1 MRRIKASLGLF
12 VVALLSGA
20 AAPAFAMH
28 DYGMDSA
35 AFASNDPPGN
45 FFPGKYF
52 QYKAQFYLSK
62 KSYVTALRMYEL
74 AGFWANKIAQYNAG
88 LMYYNGIGIPVDR
101 VRGVAWLGIA
111 AEAQDDL
118 AVRALQV
125 AYASLDESE
134 KRQAGELFK
143 QLDEKYGD
151 AASLP
156 RAVRRYEMEARGAT
170 GSHLGY
176 VGNLTVYETGASS
189 NGSLGESGFRYYRH
203 QGDTRD
209 ELIGKITG
217 HVRVGAV
224 TPLKVS
230 ADALKN
236 ASQEPLDAPEGK

>member
-12 VVALLSGA
+12 VVALLCGA

-125 AYASLDESE
+125 AYASLNESE

-170 GSHLGY
+170 GCTSDVRSVGGRSESRARAATGCTSDGRSLAGALSAGGKELAYTLG
-176 VGNLTVYETGASS
+176 
-189 NGSLGESGFRYYRH
+189 
-203 QGDTRD
+203 TR
-209 ELIGKITG
+209 GG
-217 HVRVGAV
+217 G
-224 TPLKVS
+224 
-230 ADALKN
+230 
-236 ASQEPLDAPEGK
+236 G